1 MRFKEEQPLKDLI
14 NSFVD
19 QGELKPKLLE
29 AKIIAGWP
37 KWVGEPIAKYTEKI
51 QVVKGQLIIHIS
63 SAPLRNELGYQ
74 RQQIRQ
80 LVNRELNF
88 DFIEDVIVK

>member
-1 MRFKEEQPLKDLI
+1 
-14 NSFVD
+14 
-19 QGELKPKLLE
+19 
-29 AKIIAGWP
+29 
-37 KWVGEPIAKYTEKI
+37 
-51 QVVKGQLIIHIS
+51 VKGQLIIHIS